1 MEVGSEG
8 EITYANRN
16 IFNNDQQCEKNIGK
30 ITLDRGASFLKCSL
44 SARNLPIFIFSL
56 KLCHLYSL
64 LTFNFMTI
72 LT

>member
-1 MEVGSEG
+1 MKEKSLMQI
-8 EITYANRN
+8 EIFSIMINSVR
-16 IFNNDQQCEKNIGK
+16 KNIGK

-44 SARNLPIFIFSL
+44 SARNLPIFIFPF

>member
-1 MEVGSEG
+1 MKEKSLMQI
-8 EITYANRN
+8 EIFSIMINSMR
-16 IFNNDQQCEKNIGK
+16 KNIGK
-30 ITLDRGASFLKCSL
+30 ITLGRGASFLKCSL
-44 SARNLPIFIFSL
+44 SARNLPIFIFPF